1 MAIQVIGA
9 GLGRTGTTSLKVA
22 LEKLGFSKCYHMFEV
37 IHNPEEAAFWQNAL
51 ERKTTGEVNDWSVPF
66 EGYKAT
72 LDWPGCT
79 FYRELMDAYPDAKVI
94 LTTRDPESWY
104 ASAHAT
110 IYQSNQME
118 EETLPPP
125 MQPFI
130 RMVKALL
137 WEHTFDGRFE
147 DKAYAIDVF
156 NAHIEEVKRTV
167 PSEKLL
173 VYSVKE
179 GWEPLGEFLNVEVP
193 KDEPFPHLNDRQ
205 SFKERVIKMIQEP
218 KNQQV
223 AG

>member
-1 MAIQVIGA
+1 MSIKVIGA

-22 LEKLGFSKCYHMFEV
+22 LEKLGFGPCYHMFEV
-37 IHNPEEAAFWQNAL
+37 IHNPEDAAFWQRAL
-51 ERKTTGEVNDWSVPF
+51 ERKLAGEPTDWGAVF
-66 EGYKAT
+66 GNYQAT

-79 FYRELMDAYPDAKVI
+79 FYRELMEAYPDAKVL

-110 IYQSNQME
+110 IYQSNHME

-125 MQPFI
+125 MRPFI

-137 WEHTFDGRFE
+137 WDYSLEGDFE
-147 DKAYAIDVF
+147 DKARAIEIF
-156 NAHIEEVKRTV
+156 NAHNEEVKRTV
-167 PSEKLL
+167 PAEKLL

-179 GWEPLGEFLNVEVP
+179 GWEPLGEFLGVSVP

-205 SFKERVIKMIQEP
+205 SFKERVITMIQGPE
-218 KNQQV
+218 KQV
-223 AG
+223 PG